1 MKNNKGITL
10 LLLTVTIIVIIIIM
24 GITFTEGDKLVK
36 EAKVEEYITNMI
48 SIKAKAKVYAEEI
61 NAMVWNDSN
70 PNERRTTLYSE
81 KYEGGDIKNTLN
93 TQVND
98 LDPDVTSGGSY
109 VAYLLPSTVLT
120 NMGLSKI
127 SEDHN
132 YVVVCSLDDYTK
144 IDIIYKEGIKYNK
157 KTCYS
162 LFKLQKEFGE

>member
-1 MKNNKGITL
+1 MNNR
-10 LLLTVTIIVIIIIM
+10 
-24 GITFTEGDKLVK
+24 
-36 EAKVEEYITNMI
+36 
-48 SIKAKAKVYAEEI
+48 IKRYF
-61 NAMVWNDSN
+61 
-70 PNERRTTLYSE
+70 
-81 KYEGGDIKNTLN
+81 
-93 TQVND
+93 ND